1 MKTSAGHRAALPS
14 LCGLGDVLIIRW
26 LALALLLAA
35 AVCFGLYA
43 VTGQVRYK
51 RIGFAIFK
59 WTVIAGVGF
68 FTVLL
73 IERLR

>member
-1 MKTSAGHRAALPS
+1 M
-14 LCGLGDVLIIRW
+14 
-26 LALALLLAA
+26 ALALLLAA

>member
-1 MKTSAGHRAALPS
+1 M
-14 LCGLGDVLIIRW
+14 LIIRW

-43 VTGQVRYK
+43 ATGQARYK
-51 RIGFAIFK
+51 RLGFAIFK

-68 FTVLL
+68 FAVLL